1 MTMYHSNDP
10 TLRPSSFELARQAH
24 RERSLLMRA
33 YLQIAVRAI
42 ARSILGLARRCAR
55 LVQQLVTEFR
65 YRSDIRTLR
74 QFDDRALADIGL
86 HRNQIEYA
94 VRQGR
99 PLSKPQR
106 PTVSNRR
113 DLRSRTRPVKVT
125 VQTKPM
131 KAVSQKS
138 GR

>member
-1 MTMYHSNDP
+1 MYHSNDP
-10 TLRPSSFELARQAH
+10 SLRPSSFELARHAH

-33 YLQIAVRAI
+33 YAQTAVHAI
-42 ARSILGLARRCAR
+42 ALLIRGLARRCAR

-65 YRSDIRTLR
+65 YRSDIRTLQ

-86 HRNQIEYA
+86 HRSQIEDA

-99 PLSKPQR
+99 PSSKPQR

-113 DLRSRTRPVKVT
+113 DLRSMARPVKVT
-125 VQTKPM
+125 ARTQPM

-138 GR
+138 AR